1 MAERISVLFPTFHRP
16 CDPAPASLRALTR
29 QVLPF
34 RSHVVASL
42 TMTCVGLPDVAV
54 QRSLTLIAKV
64 VQSLANLNP
73 VSSDDSLPSKRIFN
87 LCPQTVQKEE
97 FMRGVK
103 DFLTN
108 SLQAMID
115 YIIVVSTPEP
125 GTGIKGPLTP
135 LSSDKHERLRI
146 MNALRHRSA
155 IAPVL
160 QREAIPLLPHLLDI
174 PRHLAVVTSVVVRY
188 SRTQNLQSAKQGS
201 IPDDKHFAEFCT
213 RCMEVEEQ
221 ALFRVSKLAA
231 KPRRQ
236 HSEPVINIP
245 PPPVPISPIPS
256 SPSSSWKLP
265 TRERKISASALSP
278 TRRRT
283 RKSSR
288 PSTAPSSPERGSDSA
303 RSFGSSAAEPRSPN
317 NQNHPPLPSPLPT
330 PTSPNAADRFEARP
344 RTKRPTLVHHPRSTS
359 TDSPLARKPVSEPLL
374 SPMSDSSVDA
384 SDEAGKRRKNI
395 FRSILTRR

>member
-1 MAERISVLFPTFHRP
+1 
-16 CDPAPASLRALTR
+16 
-29 QVLPF
+29 
-34 RSHVVASL
+34 
-42 TMTCVGLPDVAV
+42 
-54 QRSLTLIAKV
+54 
-64 VQSLANLNP
+64 
-73 VSSDDSLPSKRIFN
+73 
-87 LCPQTVQKEE
+87 
-97 FMRGVK
+97 MRGVK

-115 YIIVVSTPEP
+115 YIFVVSTPEP
-125 GTGIKGPLTP
+125 GTGVKGPLTP

-160 QREAIPLLPHLLDI
+160 HREAIPLLPHLLDI

-188 SRTQNLQSAKQGS
+188 SRTQNFQSTKGAT
-201 IPDDKHFAEFCT
+201 PEDKYFADFCT
-213 RCMEVEEQ
+213 RCLEVEEQ

-236 HSEPVINIP
+236 HSEPVIKMPAP
-245 PPPVPISPIPS
+245 PLPSSPVPP

-265 TRERKISASALSP
+265 TRERKISASAASP

-288 PSTAPSSPERGSDSA
+288 PSTAPSSDEPVSDGFSR
-303 RSFGSSAAEPRSPN
+303 RSFGSSVAEPRSPN
-317 NQNHPPLPSPLPT
+317 GQNHPPLPSPLPT
-330 PTSPNAADRFEARP
+330 PTTPSGADGYEARP
-344 RTKRPTLVHHPRSTS
+344 RSKRPTLAHHPRSTS
-359 TDSPLARKPVSEPLL
+359 TDSALVRKPAAEPLL
-374 SPMSDSSVDA
+374 SPTSDSSVDA